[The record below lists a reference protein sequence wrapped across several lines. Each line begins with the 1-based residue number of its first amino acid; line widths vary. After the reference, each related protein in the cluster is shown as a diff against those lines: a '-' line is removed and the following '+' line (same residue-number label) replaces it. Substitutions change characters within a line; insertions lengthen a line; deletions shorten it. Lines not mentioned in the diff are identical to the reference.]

1 MKHDTL
7 DKTGL
12 KNGKYDTLHSSYLST
27 YFSARRISLA
37 IMTESQGTSMENPLL
52 KLRDIG
58 FERQGRTILKDVNL
72 DIHAGEIITLIGPNG
87 AGKSTLLKLALG
99 LIKPSQGQRTSTKQL
114 RIGYM
119 PQHISLPDTLPLTV
133 KHFLQLAKRYQASD
147 LEQVA
152 TRLNIQRLLNN
163 PMQKLSGGELQ
174 RVLLARALLSKPQ
187 LLVLDEPVQGLDVS
201 GQSELYHLIS
211 DLKDEIN
218 CGVLMVSHDLHL
230 VMAATDKVVCLN
242 GHICCEGH
250 PQTIQQDP
258 SYLELFGQS
267 VPAHLAPYTHHHDH
281 THGEHCDHSH
291 DDDPTHTKHDHNK
304 EPS

>member
-1 MKHDTL
+1 
-7 DKTGL
+7 
-12 KNGKYDTLHSSYLST
+12 
-27 YFSARRISLA
+27 
-37 IMTESQGTSMENPLL
+37 MTNPLL
-52 KLRDIG
+52 KLRNVG
-58 FERQGRTILKDVNL
+58 LERQGRTILKDVNL

-99 LIKPSQGQRTSTKQL
+99 LISPSTGLRTSLKKL

-119 PQHISLPDTLPLTV
+119 PQHISLPETLPLSV
-133 KHFLQLAKRYQASD
+133 KHFLKLAKGYQSSN
-147 LEQVA
+147 LEQIA
-152 TRLNIQRLLNN
+152 NRLNISRLLDN

-174 RVLLARALLSKPQ
+174 RVLLGRALLSKPE

-211 DLKDEIN
+211 DLKDELN

-250 PQTIQQDP
+250 PQAIQQDP

-267 VPAHLAPYTHHHDH
+267 MPAHLAPYTHHHDH
-281 THGEHCDHSH
+281 THGEHCNHDHDDHSH
-291 DDDPTHTKHDHNK
+291 SHK
-304 EPS
+304 ESKS

>member
-1 MKHDTL
+1 MIPYRPL
-7 DKTGL
+7 IRVRI
-12 KNGKYDTLHSSYLST
+12 
-27 YFSARRISLA
+27 FSWRTHLA
-37 IMTESQGTSMENPLL
+37 LITKLQGTSMDNPLL
-52 KLRDIG
+52 KLRNIG
-58 FERQGRTILKDVNL
+58 FQRQGRTILKDINL

-99 LIKPSQGQRTSTKQL
+99 LIKPSQGQRNINKDL

-119 PQHISLPDTLPLTV
+119 PLPLTV
-133 KHFLQLAKRYQASD
+133 KHFLQLARRYQASN
-147 LEQVA
+147 LEQV
-152 TRLNIQRLLNN
+152 TGRLNIQRLLNN

-174 RVLLARALLSKPQ
+174 RVLLGRALLSKPQ

-201 GQSELYHLIS
+201 GQSELYHLIA

-250 PQTIQQDP
+250 PQSIQQDP

-291 DDDPTHTKHDHNK
+291 DDQEHDKSIKHDHK
-304 EPS
+304 ESS